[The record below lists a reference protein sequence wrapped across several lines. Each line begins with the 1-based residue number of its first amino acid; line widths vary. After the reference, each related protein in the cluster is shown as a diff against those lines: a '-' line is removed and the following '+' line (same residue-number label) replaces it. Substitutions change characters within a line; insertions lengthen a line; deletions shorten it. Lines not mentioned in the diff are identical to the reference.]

1 MPLELRPSWCLID
14 TDVENLNLGP
24 WIDDQGKEAISRDGD
39 DWRPGQEVQLRRSFE
54 VEGDLLD
61 LRDQLKLAAGLSVG
75 IGARW
80 YCRSNGRAGVHDG
93 GPSPIPLLEA
103 ESIVVTLPAEI
114 AGSVELETCLIA
126 SWNQQG
132 DAAADC
138 PAGSLLWSDS
148 WSLAP
153 ASREVLLEGSE
164 LRLQVETISFN
175 DKFPSKSG
183 ALWYVELDPSIEP
196 HNLFSNVVTIFIN
209 ADILK
214 RDFKNELGEPDSSRI
229 PASLIAAIRV
239 DLYRLL
245 THALQSDLEEPD
257 YWDECPDG
265 AVGPALYAHLEEA
278 FETVQAAL
286 ACFSDEPADFSKRLW
301 DGCAPNSWRG

>member
-1 MPLELRPSWCLID
+1 MPLELRPSWCLTD
-14 TDVENLNLGP
+14 TDVENLNFGP

-75 IGARW
+75 IGAR
-80 YCRSNGRAGVHDG
+80 
-93 GPSPIPLLEA
+93 
-103 ESIVVTLPAEI
+103 
-114 AGSVELETCLIA
+114 
-126 SWNQQG
+126 WNQQG

-183 ALWYVELDPSIEP
+183 ALWYIELDPSIEP

-301 DGCAPNSWRG
+301 DGCAPNSWKG

>member
-1 MPLELRPSWCLID
+1 MEMTGGRGKKFSFDVPSKSKVTCLTSEINSNLRRAFPLESELVGTAVPMAELEFTTVDHRL
-14 TDVENLNLGP
+14 
-24 WIDDQGKEAISRDGD
+24 SRYF
-39 DWRPGQEVQLRRSFE
+39 PGQ
-54 VEGDLLD
+54 
-61 LRDQLKLAAGLSVG
+61 
-75 IGARW
+75 
-80 YCRSNGRAGVHDG
+80 
-93 GPSPIPLLEA
+93 
-103 ESIVVTLPAEI
+103 SIVVTLPAEI

-132 DAAADC
+132 DAVADC

-257 YWDECPDG
+257 YWDECSDG